1 VTFLLTRWDAVR
13 SAGSSGR
20 LPLRTESK
28 KATLAVTP
36 TQKLFILADSPAD
49 TRQNM
54 KLTFKCG
61 INKFLLR
68 RSGWGPL

>member
-1 VTFLLTRWDAVR
+1 VQAPLGGVIKKTTW
-13 SAGSSGR
+13 
-20 LPLRTESK
+20 LPLRAESK
-28 KATLAVTP
+28 KPALAVTP
-36 TQKLFILADSPAD
+36 THKLFILADSPAD

-61 INKFLLR
+61 INKFFLR